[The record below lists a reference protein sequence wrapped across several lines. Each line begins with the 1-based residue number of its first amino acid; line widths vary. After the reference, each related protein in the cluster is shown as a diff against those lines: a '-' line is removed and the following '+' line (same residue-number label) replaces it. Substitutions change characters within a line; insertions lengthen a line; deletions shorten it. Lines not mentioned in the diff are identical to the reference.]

1 MAAQKIRVI
10 IIDDHPL
17 FREGLKTILNRKSR
31 YEVAGEAGSG
41 HAGLRLVKNLKPD
54 LVLLDL
60 SLPDTRGLDLIR
72 DILKASAASRILV
85 VSMHSKIDYIAK
97 AFQHGA
103 MGYIVKESAAETLL
117 NGVEHILKGNYY
129 MDTSVSR
136 QVVKKLAGL
145 PAREIVSTKTGYE
158 ALTPRE
164 QEIMALLAE
173 GMAVS
178 QVAEALFISPKTAE
192 NHRSNI
198 MRKLGLHSSIEL
210 VRYAVKIGLV
220 DTDLWK

>member
-1 MAAQKIRVI
+1 MIQKIRI
-10 IIDDHPL
+10 IIVDDHPL
-17 FREGLKTILNRKSR
+17 FREGLKTILNQKPK
-31 YEVAGEAGSG
+31 YEVVGEAGSG
-41 HAGLRLVKNLKPD
+41 REGLQMVKKLKPD

-60 SLPDTRGLDLIR
+60 SLPDIRGLDLIR
-72 DILKASAASRILV
+72 DILKASVGTRILI
-85 VSMHSKIDYIAK
+85 VSMHSKIDYIVK

-117 NGVEHILKGNYY
+117 NGIEHILKGNFY
-129 MDTSVSR
+129 MDTSVSQ

-145 PAREIVSTKTGYE
+145 PAKETLSSNPGYE

-164 QEIMALLAE
+164 QEVMALLAE
-173 GMAVS
+173 GMTVS
-178 QVAEALFISPKTAE
+178 KVADQLFISPKTAE

-198 MRKLGLHSSIEL
+198 MRKLDLHSSIEL
-210 VRYAVKIGLV
+210 VRYAVKIGLI

>member
-1 MAAQKIRVI
+1 MTVQKIRII

-17 FREGLKTILNRKSR
+17 FREGLKTILNKKSK

-41 HAGLRLVKNLKPD
+41 REGLQMVKKLKPD
-54 LVLLDL
+54 LALLDL
-60 SLPDTRGLDLIR
+60 SLPDIRGLDLIR
-72 DILKASAASRILV
+72 DILKSSVGTRILI
-85 VSMHSKIDYIAK
+85 VSMHSKIDYIVK

-117 NGVEHILKGNYY
+117 NGIQHVLKGNFY
-129 MDTSVSR
+129 MDTSVSQ

-145 PAREIVSTKTGYE
+145 PAKDALSTNPDYE

-164 QEIMALLAE
+164 QEVMALLAD

-178 QVAEALFISPKTAE
+178 QVADQLCISPKTAE

>member
-1 MAAQKIRVI
+1 MAVQKIRVI

-17 FREGLKTILNRKSR
+17 FREGLKTILNRKPR

-41 HAGLRLVKNLKPD
+41 HAGLRLVKKLQPD

-72 DILKASAASRILV
+72 DILRASLKTRILV

-97 AFQHGA
+97 AFQLGA

-145 PAREIVSTKTGYE
+145 PVREMVSANTGYE

-173 GMAVS
+173 GMAIS

-198 MRKLGLHSSIEL
+198 MRKLDLHSSIEL

>member
-1 MAAQKIRVI
+1 MTVKKIHVI

-17 FREGLKTILNRKSR
+17 FREGLKTILSR
-31 YEVAGEAGSG
+31 NAKYEVTGEAGSG
-41 HAGLRLVKNLKPD
+41 RAGLHLVKNLQPD

-60 SLPDTRGLDLIR
+60 SLPDTRGFDLIR
-72 DILKASAASRILV
+72 DILKASVKTCILV
-85 VSMHSKIDYIAK
+85 VSMHSKIDYIVK

-129 MDTSVSR
+129 MDTSVSQ

-145 PAREIVSTKTGYE
+145 PAKEVLSTSPGYE

-164 QEIMALLAE
+164 QEVMALLAE
-173 GMAVS
+173 GMAVRKI
-178 QVAEALFISPKTAE
+178 AEQLFISPKTAE

-198 MRKLGLHSSIEL
+198 MRKLGLHSTIEL
-210 VRYAVKIGLV
+210 VRYAAKIGLIDV
-220 DTDLWK
+220 DLWK

>member
-1 MAAQKIRVI
+1 MIQKIRI
-10 IIDDHPL
+10 IIVDDHPL
-17 FREGLKTILNRKSR
+17 FREGLKTILNQKTK
-31 YEVAGEAGSG
+31 YEVVGEAGSG
-41 HAGLRLVKNLKPD
+41 REGLQMVKKLKPD

-60 SLPDTRGLDLIR
+60 SLPDIRGLDLIR
-72 DILKASAASRILV
+72 DILKASVGTRILI
-85 VSMHSKIDYIAK
+85 VSMHSKIDYIVK

-117 NGVEHILKGNYY
+117 NGIEHVLKDNFY
-129 MDTSVSR
+129 MDTSVSQ

-145 PAREIVSTKTGYE
+145 PAKETLSSNPGYE

-164 QEIMALLAE
+164 QEVMALLAE
-173 GMAVS
+173 GMAAS
-178 QVAEALFISPKTAE
+178 QVADQLFISPKTAE

-210 VRYAVKIGLV
+210 VRYAVKIGLI